1 MALPKRDW
9 PVDHMIELYESGWS
23 CEQIAAHIDER
34 YAQCVWSV
42 LHRHGVKTRPVG
54 AHLSGFGN
62 PQWKGGRHLD
72 KDGYTMV
79 YSPDHPIVAN
89 RRSKMVR
96 EHRLIAE
103 RILGRLLTPKEVVHH
118 KDDDHSNNDPSNLVV
133 YASNAEHLAQTIAG
147 QVPNWTEEGKQKI
160 RERSAKKRRSTPL
173 PRSAPGDSRLQRKK
187 RRLTAKPGIDLGALL
202 RTAAGQPQ

>member
-34 YAQCVWSV
+34 YAQCVWNV
-42 LHRHGVKTRPVG
+42 LRRHGAKTRPVG

-62 PQWKGGRHLD
+62 PQWNGGRGVD
-72 KDGYTMV
+72 KDGYTLV
-79 YSPDHPIVAN
+79 YAPDHPIAGRKRVK
-89 RRSKMVR
+89 RIR

-147 QVPNWTEEGKQKI
+147 QVPNWTEEGKQRILESVARK
-160 RERSAKKRRSTPL
+160 RGPNSLPQLRQGGSRSQRRT
-173 PRSAPGDSRLQRKK
+173 RQ
-187 RRLTAKPGIDLGALL
+187 LTAKPGIDLGALL
-202 RTAAGQPQ
+202 QTAAGQPQ